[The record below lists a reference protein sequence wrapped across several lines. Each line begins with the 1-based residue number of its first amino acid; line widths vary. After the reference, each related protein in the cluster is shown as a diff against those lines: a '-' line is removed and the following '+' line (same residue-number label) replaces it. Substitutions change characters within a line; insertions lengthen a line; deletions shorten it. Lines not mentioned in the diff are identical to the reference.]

1 MPCRNSSGK
10 VASEASSTPSARSP
24 FEVNATVTQRLS
36 CATDSRIAFAECTFS
51 RIAASH
57 ARPPA
62 GSLNDKNSYR
72 PFSAG
77 ARVNRMCWMSSRSS
91 MARQRGLLH
100 LGELRLHAQR
110 LLDFVGAYEWILAV
124 FEETRTLVV
133 AHELNECRR
142 VGLPVF

>member
-77 ARVNRMCWMSSRSS
+77 ARVNRMCWLSSRSS

-100 LGELRLHAQR
+100 LVEHFGERRLHAQR
-110 LLDFVGAYEWILAV
+110 LLDFVRAYEWILAV

-133 AHELNECRR
+133 
-142 VGLPVF
+142 